1 MLEIRNEGDLFLTSS
16 IRNRS
21 SLFFIVGSLTKVKTQ
36 VCKMSSNLY
45 LSLQKGFRILELL
58 SMRSPRSVGEIAE
71 QLQLENSNASRLL
84 KSLSELGYVSQSV
97 RRGQYQLS
105 PRVLMLAQGYMEG
118 EQLLKEA
125 QPILQELAL
134 SVRAS
139 AHLGVLV
146 DNQAIVVAKV
156 PSPEKLQ
163 VASRVGGQIPL
174 HASAL
179 GKILLAGRDE
189 DNLEELL
196 GKPLKAFT
204 ENTITQFDELRAALK
219 QIRELGYAFES
230 GEEHPGIGCIGV
242 PVLNSSKKW
251 IAAISVAG
259 PLQGTPFKLDSAHVA
274 IVLQK
279 SNELSRRLNSF
290 NAGIHQE

>member
-1 MLEIRNEGDLFLTSS
+1 MHSQSENWRLT
-16 IRNRS
+16 
-21 SLFFIVGSLTKVKTQ
+21 
-36 VCKMSSNLY
+36 MSANLY
-45 LSLQKGFRILELL
+45 LSLHKGFRILELL
-58 SMRSPRSVGEIAE
+58 AERSPRSVGEIAD

-84 KSLSELGYVSQSV
+84 KSLAELGYVAQNS

-134 SVRAS
+134 AVRAS

-179 GKILLAGRDE
+179 GKILLAARE
-189 DNLEELL
+189 DSDLEALL
-196 GKPLKAFT
+196 GKQLKAFT
-204 ENTITQFDELRAALK
+204 ENTITNFKELRAALQ
-219 QIRELGYAFES
+219 QIRQIGYAFES

-242 PVLNSSKKW
+242 PILDASKKW

-259 PLQGTPFKLDSAHVA
+259 PLQGTPFKLDNNHLQ
-274 IVLQK
+274 IVLEK
-279 SNELSRRLNSF
+279 SGELSRRLNHF
-290 NAGIHQE
+290 DRQ